1 MVKKLSSIRSVSL
14 TYYIGANLIALTP
27 AIVAVAIVS
36 KFATTPWQYLIY
48 NAILFVPI
56 ICFSLKWSSRNINKG
71 YIVLNKKSVTYWS
84 IGFLLFFNISFL
96 MIIFAQIGY
105 ISVSMLSSV
114 VNMLIGAI
122 LIYVLTPKLIVESSK
137 EDIEAA
143 QAITS
148 SEPAASI
155 AKQVFRTALLTFG
168 GFILLLIM
176 PFIGYFL
183 LISVLSW
190 KGALIVIGL
199 YILFVIFLAK
209 RYVFT
214 RKNKN

>member
-14 TYYIGANLIALTP
+14 TYYIGANLIAFAP
-27 AIVAVAIVS
+27 AIVAVAIVN
-36 KFATTPWQYLIY
+36 KLATTPWQYIIY

-56 ICFSLKWSSRNINKG
+56 IYLSLKWSSSNINKG

-84 IGFLLFFNISFL
+84 VGFLLFFNISFL
-96 MIIFAQIGY
+96 LIIFAQIGY
-105 ISVSMLSSV
+105 ISASILSSV
-114 VNMLIGAI
+114 VNMLIGSI
-122 LIYVLTPKLIVESSK
+122 LIYVLTPRLIVESSQD
-137 EDIEAA
+137 DIRATRS
-143 QAITS
+143 ITS
-148 SEPAASI
+148 SEPPASI

-168 GFILLLIM
+168 GFMLLLIV

-183 LISVLSW
+183 LISALSW

-209 RYVFT
+209 RYVF
-214 RKNKN
+214 KGKQLK